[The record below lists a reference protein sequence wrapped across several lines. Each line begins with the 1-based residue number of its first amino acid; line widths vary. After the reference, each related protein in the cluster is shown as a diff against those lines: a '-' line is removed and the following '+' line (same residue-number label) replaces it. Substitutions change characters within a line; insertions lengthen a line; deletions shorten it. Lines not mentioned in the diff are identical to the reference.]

1 MSYTSTNGLIE
12 KVFRQG
18 SCELKISLSKLLQGE
33 YIWCYINENLL
44 DGRLDENEN
53 SIWRLLVVSGYMKV
67 VSKKMDMEGSRRKGL
82 YELTF
87 VNLEIRKMF
96 SYMVRQWFN
105 YVRGDYGNFV
115 KSMLNHRVEDM
126 NAYLERAVLNV
137 FDYFDNGKGTIE
149 DRTQRFYYSLAMA
162 LMMDLGN

>member
-67 VSKKMDMEGSRRKGL
+67 VSKKMDMEGSRRG
-82 YELTF
+82 
-87 VNLEIRKMF
+87 
-96 SYMVRQWFN
+96 S
-105 YVRGDYGNFV
+105 
-115 KSMLNHRVEDM
+115 S
-126 NAYLERAVLNV
+126 
-137 FDYFDNGKGTIE
+137 
-149 DRTQRFYYSLAMA
+149 
-162 LMMDLGN
+162 